1 MFTFEFKEKAARE
14 IDKLSAEDRA
24 RILRKL
30 KFYAQQENPLRFAEK
45 LTDFRFG
52 ELSFRIGDYR
62 IICDI
67 INGSKII
74 ILKVGHRRDIYK
86 P

>member
-14 IDKLSAEDRA
+14 IEKLPAKERD

-30 KFYAQQENPLRFAEK
+30 KFFAQQENPLRFAEK

-52 ELSFRIGDYR
+52 ELRFRIGDYR

-67 INGSKII
+67 DGSKII
-74 ILKVGHRRDIYK
+74 ILKVGHRKDIYK
-86 P
+86 F